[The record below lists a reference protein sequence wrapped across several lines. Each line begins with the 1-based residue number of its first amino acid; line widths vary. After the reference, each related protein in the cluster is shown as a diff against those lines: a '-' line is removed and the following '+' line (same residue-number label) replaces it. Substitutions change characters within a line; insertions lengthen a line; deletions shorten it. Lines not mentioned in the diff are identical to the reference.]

1 MSLRRRSVLLQVALL
16 VLIPLILLVGS
27 FAYTVTTSAS
37 SALTLTRSK
46 VVMDQLRSPVAA
58 LQQALSRER
67 AQVIVYYVRP
77 TRTAHA
83 ALQRLQAVT
92 DRAVHSF
99 MAAAESLAVQQSA
112 SAGGEKAIAEV
123 DEVLTSLPGL
133 QAKTASRS
141 IPEQQAFTAYNDMIG
156 ASYLVLEQA
165 VIQEGNSAQ
174 VLPAIAVVELAVS
187 NEYLQQESALL
198 NGNFAARFF
207 PASAHLA
214 FVGLVGAHRLLYQQS
229 YSYLSQP
236 DRSTLN
242 HDVSPAAAAALTA
255 MENKLVAINLP
266 HSPPP
271 VSPATWNA
279 VVTTVSTQTERAV
292 GQAEADLAAS
302 ARSQADAKLRD
313 LYLTGGLGLAAVVV
327 SLALSLWIA
336 VRLTRRL
343 RGLRDSALEMANVR
357 LPAVVRRLRAG
368 ENVDVAAQMPL
379 LKPSPDEIGQ
389 VKAAFNTAQRTA
401 VEAAVHEAS
410 VRRGISDVFRNL
422 ARRSQALL
430 ERQVTLLDS
439 LERRAAEPDDLEN
452 LFSIDHLTTRMRRHA
467 ESLIVLAGDSP
478 NRPFRDAVPCVDVL
492 RAAAAEVEDYTRVRV
507 VCRTSAAL
515 ASPAVADV
523 IHMLAEFVENAT
535 IFSPRGTEVRV
546 TGEMVARGFAVDIE
560 DRGLGMDDEQFA
572 AVNASLANPPLFD
585 PSGSDRLGLFVAA
598 QLARRHDIRVKL
610 RRSDYGGVTAIVLVP
625 LALVVSAKA
634 LGEASALGRGSGGS
648 LTAAV
653 REVTAP
659 PVAGPPPV
667 AAPRLVAA
675 PPPAAAPPVRTPPV
689 DLPPVDLPPVD
700 LPYVAAPHVIPAPS
714 ANGELSDASDA
725 WEPSAVSPPEIPLPR
740 ITPRT
745 DLPEPFSQDPGP
757 ASSFMAMAPDEPPS
771 ASAGSRS
778 GLTENGLPQRIRQ
791 MSLAPQLRRP
801 TASPSLADP
810 AANSRSPE
818 AARSVM
824 SAFQRGW
831 RRGLSEAHGDAGDI
845 NSPAHAGPAHAA
857 PAHAGPAHAAPAH
870 AAPAHAAPS
879 HAAPEAPAP
888 AHPAPTQPDF
898 GPEGDN
904 Q

>member
-16 VLIPLILLVGS
+16 VLIPLIFLVGS
-27 FAYTVTTSAS
+27 FAYIVTTSAS
-37 SALTLTRSK
+37 TALTLTRSK
-46 VVMDQLRSPVAA
+46 VVMDQLRLPVAA

-67 AQVIVYYVRP
+67 AHVVTYYVRP
-77 TRTAHA
+77 TPAARA
-83 ALQRLQAVT
+83 ALQRLQAVS

-99 MAAAESLAVQQSA
+99 MTAAESSPVQQSA
-112 SAGGEKAIAEV
+112 SAGGKKAIAEV
-123 DEVLTSLPGL
+123 DGALTILPGL
-133 QAKTASRS
+133 QAKIASRS
-141 IPEQQAFTAYNDMIG
+141 IGEQQAFTAYNDMIG

-165 VIQEGNSAQ
+165 IIQEGNSAQ

-198 NGNFAARFF
+198 NGDFAAHLF

-236 DRSTLN
+236 DRNTLG
-242 HDVSPAAAAALTA
+242 HDVSPAADASLTA
-255 MENKLVAINLP
+255 MENKLVASNFP
-266 HSPPP
+266 HLPPP
-271 VSPATWNA
+271 VSPATWNST
-279 VVTTVSTQTERAV
+279 VTAVSTQTERAV
-292 GQAEADLAAS
+292 GQAEVDLAAS
-302 ARSQADAKLRD
+302 ARSQANAKLHN

-327 SLALSLWIA
+327 SLGLSLWIA
-336 VRLTRRL
+336 IRLTRRL

-357 LPAVVRRLRAG
+357 LPAVVQRLRAG
-368 ENVDVAAQMPL
+368 ENVDVAAQMPRL
-379 LKPSPDEIGQ
+379 EPSPDEIGQ
-389 VKAAFNTAQRTA
+389 VKAAFNAAQRTA

-478 NRPFRDAVPCVDVL
+478 NRAFRDAVPFVDVL

-546 TGEMVARGFAVDIE
+546 TGEMVAKGFAVDIE
-560 DRGLGMDDEQFA
+560 DRGLGMDDEQFET
-572 AVNASLANPPLFD
+572 VNASLANPPLFD
-585 PSGSDRLGLFVAA
+585 PSGSDRFGLFVAA

-610 RRSDYGGVTAIVLVP
+610 RRSDYGGVTTIVLIP
-625 LALVVSAKA
+625 LGLVIPAKA
-634 LGEASALGRGSGGS
+634 LGDGAALGLGSGSS
-648 LTAAV
+648 LTTAI

-659 PVAGPPPV
+659 PVASVPPMA
-667 AAPRLVAA
+667 AAPVPPLVAA
-675 PPPAAAPPVRTPPV
+675 PPVAPV
-689 DLPPVDLPPVD
+689 
-700 LPYVAAPHVIPAPS
+700 PS
-714 ANGELSDASDA
+714 ANGEEPGASRE
-725 WEPSAVSPPEIPLPR
+725 WELPAVSPPEVPLPR
-740 ITPRT
+740 ATSWTDPPGPLSTPRPDPPGPLST
-745 DLPEPFSQDPGP
+745 PRPDPPEPPSELDTGPGNGLGSGP
-757 ASSFMAMAPDEPPS
+757 ASSPAAAAPDELD
-771 ASAGSRS
+771 SAGSRF

-791 MSLAPQLRRP
+791 MSLAPQLRKP

-810 AANSRSPE
+810 VASSRSPE

-831 RRGLSEAHGDAGDI
+831 RRGLSEAGQ
-845 NSPAHAGPAHAA
+845 
-857 PAHAGPAHAAPAH
+857 
-870 AAPAHAAPS
+870 
-879 HAAPEAPAP
+879 E
-888 AHPAPTQPDF
+888 PD
-898 GPEGDN
+898 
-904 Q
+904 